1 MFYLV
6 GDFVRLGNTTKDPYH
21 SVSITVQDSA
31 VVSMNRIGR
40 RTWTHVW
47 QIVHMA
53 DGTPDQLVPVTSW
66 ENQDTE
72 FNYRRNE
79 PRVDRNGRIV
89 G

>member
-53 DGTPDQLVPVTSW
+53 DGTPDQLHPVCSY
-66 ENQDTE
+66 DTRRAEAE
-72 FNYRRNE
+72 FKANDPRRAHDYE
-79 PRVDRNGRIV
+79 
-89 G
+89 